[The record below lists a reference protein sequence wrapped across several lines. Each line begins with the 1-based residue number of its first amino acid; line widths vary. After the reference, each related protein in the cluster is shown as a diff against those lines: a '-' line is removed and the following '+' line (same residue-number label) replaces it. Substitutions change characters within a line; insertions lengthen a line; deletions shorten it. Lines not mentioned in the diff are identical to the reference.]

1 MRIGWF
7 EQPEVKQSNWILKI
21 IYTWKPVKTVDK
33 LHNELG
39 APRQQIIQND
49 IVKMRSVAKKWDLES
64 QKRWMYRMPLA
75 SRVDQVRVRLHI
87 SERGFLYGQ
96 LRKSYFSLERLSYL
110 GVWDKFMKIHNVACI
125 VRAGEVSFEIS
136 FHSENEYLR
145 S

>member
-1 MRIGWF
+1 M
-7 EQPEVKQSNWILKI
+7 
-21 IYTWKPVKTVDK
+21 D
-33 LHNELG
+33 
-39 APRQQIIQND
+39 
-49 IVKMRSVAKKWDLES
+49 
-64 QKRWMYRMPLA
+64 RMPPA
-75 SRVDQVRVRLHI
+75 GGVDQVRVRLHI

-136 FHSENEYLR
+136 FHSENEFLR